1 MIPREQKNDGTF
13 YGIGMASVDS
23 FSPTRARSRSNP
35 LNPDIFLK
43 NRDAPLDPLGDVD
56 GVAPG
61 EARVEDDDGKR
72 QIGDGKRHKS
82 VKERQIPA
90 KQNGVD
96 EVTNQIEGRADDQTP
111 IEPMRVGIT
120 PIQRTP

>member
-61 EARVEDDDGKR
+61 EARVED
-72 QIGDGKRHKS
+72 GDGKRHKS

-96 EVTNQIEGRADDQTP
+96 EVTNQIEGRAD
-111 IEPMRVGIT
+111 
-120 PIQRTP
+120 